1 MKKPE
6 DKPFGVRLGELK
18 RPMQIEAVEQD
29 RSLHYLIKKI
39 LKEYVKKK
47 VAWIFNKDI
56 RVSLFVRK

>member
-47 VAWIFNKDI
+47 VA
-56 RVSLFVRK
+56 